1 MDPYTPPGA
10 PGMPEPVLVSIGDI
24 HCTASEVITPV
35 GTFPIAGSQWGV
47 SDQSITTRAI
57 PTWAIVL
64 AIVGA
69 FVVCLFSL
77 FFLLVKEDQTRGFV
91 QVTVVG
97 PEGRS
102 YTTSVP
108 VSSFAAV
115 QDVVN
120 RVGYARNL
128 GYGI

>member
-1 MDPYTPPGA
+1 M
-10 PGMPEPVLVSIGDI
+10 
-24 HCTASEVITPV
+24 
-35 GTFPIAGSQWGV
+35 
-47 SDQSITTRAI
+47 TTRAI

-77 FFLLVKEDQTRGFV
+77 FFLLAKEDRTQGFV
-91 QVTVVG
+91 QVSVIG

-108 VSSFAAV
+108 VYSPFAV
-115 QDVVN
+115 KDIYDRVN
-120 RVGYARNL
+120 YARNL
-128 GYGI
+128 AIGM

>member
-1 MDPYTPPGA
+1 MDPYTPLN
-10 PGMPEPVLVSIGDI
+10 MPDPVLVSIGDI
-24 HCTASEVITPV
+24 HCTRTEVITPA
-35 GTFPIAGSQWGV
+35 GTFPIAGAQWTV
-47 SDQSITTRAI
+47 TDQSVTTREI

-77 FFLLVKEDQTRGFV
+77 FFLLAKEDRTQGFV
-91 QVTVVG
+91 QVAVFG

-102 YTTSVP
+102 FTTSVP
-108 VSSFAAV
+108 VHSYAAV
-115 QDVVN
+115 QDVFN

-128 GYGI
+128 AIGM